1 MTSMRCICRPLRRQC
16 TWPRWANRRIGSST
30 SFTAWFRSPRRGLP
44 SSRSACRTPRGP
56 TRAFLLELAVAAQSL
71 GAHRVRLADTVGVW
85 DPPQTAQCVC
95 DVRAVA
101 DRVQLG
107 LHAHNDLGLATANS
121 LAARAA
127 GADSVDVTVLGLGE
141 RAGNA
146 PLEQVVMA
154 LRVTAGVD
162 CGVDTRHLT
171 DLCRLVAAAA
181 GESIPPRQPIVGRAV
196 FEHESG
202 VHVHAMQRD
211 RRRYEP
217 FPAEEVGGTGSRFV
231 LGKHS
236 GTAAV
241 RWALAERGIHLADD
255 GTAERLLGQL
265 RRLAATRRGPVSPS
279 ELETLWRESAGQ
291 PS

>member
-1 MTSMRCICRPLRRQC
+1 M
-16 TWPRWANRRIGSST
+16 
-30 SFTAWFRSPRRGLP
+30 
-44 SSRSACRTPRGP
+44 
-56 TRAFLLELAVAAQSL
+56 
-71 GAHRVRLADTVGVW
+71 
-85 DPPQTAQCVC
+85 
-95 DVRAVA
+95 
-101 DRVQLG
+101 
-107 LHAHNDLGLATANS
+107 
-121 LAARAA
+121 
-127 GADSVDVTVLGLGE
+127 LGLGE

-162 CGVDTRHLT
+162 CGVDARHLT

-181 GESIPPRQPIVGRAV
+181 GESIPRRQPIVGRAV

-211 RRRYEP
+211 RRSYEP

-241 RWALAERGIHLADD
+241 RWALAQRGIHLADD

-265 RRLAATRRGPVSPS
+265 RRLTATRRGPVSPS